1 MLVLSLYNVDGSFR
15 KTMKSKMLELFNK
28 DPVAQKPQT
37 YISIVDM
44 GMIWRL
50 ATPTPDG
57 REARKRDGSHYSW
70 NDYLHK
76 ICAIIFSRHANAS
89 PIIILI
95 NDKYDLPFSIKDD
108 EHDRRAAKH
117 GHIPNVFPK
126 PEDTFPGAAEF
137 NQFMVRSGN
146 KVRLQK
152 LVKKKLEADVAR
164 VGCGKWGG
172 KWGLCL

>member
-1 MLVLSLYNVDGSFR
+1 
-15 KTMKSKMLELFNK
+15 
-28 DPVAQKPQT
+28 
-37 YISIVDM
+37 M

-50 ATPTPDG
+50 ATPTPDD

-89 PIIILI
+89 PYIILI

-108 EHDRRAAKH
+108 EHDRQAAKH

-146 KVRLQK
+146 ICQGQIAEAREEKVGSRS
-152 LVKKKLEADVAR
+152 
-164 VGCGKWGG
+164 CSGG
-172 KWGLCL
+172 V